1 MKMWFV
7 SWKNLALWIAC
18 IIAALVILGFLLFW
32 RPELTPVME
41 PIYAGPAGKQ
51 AVTLMINV
59 DWGEDVL
66 PGLLDELERN
76 RVPVTFFVTGQFV
89 KKHPEL
95 AAAMDSGGHEIA
107 NHGYS
112 HSHPDQLTLE
122 ENQEEITRTQAE
134 IEGLGLTAARLFAP
148 AYGEKKSHV
157 ARAAEGLGYQTVY
170 WTIDTLDW
178 QEPSPEEICRRIET
192 KLEDGALILAHP
204 KECTLQALPRI
215 IETVKAANYQ
225 FLTVSR
231 MLDS

>member
-1 MKMWFV
+1 MKVWFI

-66 PGLLDELERN
+66 PGMLDELSKS

-89 KKHPEL
+89 RKHPEL
-95 AAAMDSGGHEIA
+95 VAAMHSGGHEIA

-122 ENQEEITRTQAE
+122 ENQEEILRTQAE

-157 ARAAEGLGYQTVY
+157 ALAAEGLGYRTVY

-178 QEPSPEEICRRIET
+178 KEPSPEEICRKIET

-204 KECTLQALPRI
+204 KECTLRALPRV
-215 IETVKAANYQ
+215 IELVREGNYQ
-225 FLTVSR
+225 FLTVSQ
-231 MLDS
+231 MLS